1 MSFSSM
7 AKDELIRLP
16 LSKSCCMLSELSAL
30 TQTSGSLALRGA
42 GRVQVTYHVE
52 NAALAR
58 RIFLLLRQRLNVTA
72 RLHFVQHTRLGG
84 RRTCVLT
91 LGDQD
96 SQELLMALHMMEK
109 DEDGHITL
117 RRTAPRHSMTRQ
129 CCRRAF
135 LRGAFL
141 GCGSV
146 TNPDKDYHFEL
157 VAGDQGL
164 RQTLARLMEKCDLPV
179 HEHIRKGQNVMYLK
193 GAQQIADMLALMG
206 ASQAVMEMENIR
218 IKKQIRAGA
227 NRASNCDEHNS
238 ERMLNAA
245 DQQIE
250 AIKLISIQRGLFTL
264 PPALREMARL
274 RLEHTELSLAELG
287 QLLEP
292 PVGKSGVNHRMR
304 RLMDIAREIEAE
316 LTRPTDAA
324 AQQRSVPASPAI
336 PQKKEGDP

>member
-16 LSKSCCMLSELSAL
+16 LGKECCMLSELSAL
-30 TQTSGSLALRGA
+30 TQTSGSLAFRGL
-42 GRVQVTYHVE
+42 GRVQVTYRVE

-58 RIFLLLRQRLNVTA
+58 RIFLLLRTRLGMTA

-84 RRTCVLT
+84 RRSCVLT

-96 SQELLMALHMMEK
+96 SQTLLLALHMMEQ
-109 DEDGHITL
+109 DEEGHISL
-117 RRTAPRHSMTRQ
+117 RHTAPRHPMTRQ

-146 TNPDKDYHFEL
+146 TSPEKGYHFEW
-157 VAGDQGL
+157 VAEDQSL
-164 RQTLARLMEKCDLPV
+164 RQTLNRLLEKSGLPV
-179 HEHIRKGQNVMYLK
+179 HEHVRRGQNVIYLK
-193 GAQQIADMLALMG
+193 GAQEITDVLALMG
-206 ASQAVMEMENIR
+206 ATHAVLEMENIR
-218 IKKQIRAGA
+218 ITKQMRAGA

-245 DQQIE
+245 DEQIE

-264 PPALREMARL
+264 PPGLREMARL
-274 RLEHTELSLAELG
+274 RLEHTSLSLAELG
-287 QLLEP
+287 QLMEP

-304 RLMDIAREIEAE
+304 RLMDIANEIRLTLPPVAREG
-316 LTRPTDAA
+316 
-324 AQQRSVPASPAI
+324 
-336 PQKKEGDP
+336 KEGRT

>member
-16 LSKSCCMLSELSAL
+16 LGKECCMLSDLSAL
-30 TQTSGSLALRGA
+30 TQTSGSLAFRGL
-42 GRVQVTYHVE
+42 GRVQGTYRVE

-58 RIFLLLRQRLNVTA
+58 RIFLLLRTRLGMTA

-84 RRTCVLT
+84 RRSCVLT

-96 SQELLMALHMMEK
+96 SQTLLLALHMMEQ
-109 DEDGHITL
+109 DEEGHISL
-117 RRTAPRHSMTRQ
+117 RHTAPRHPMTRQ

-146 TNPDKDYHFEL
+146 TSPEKGYHFEW
-157 VAGDQGL
+157 VAEDQSL
-164 RQTLARLMEKCDLPV
+164 RQTLDRLLEKSGLPV
-179 HEHIRKGQNVMYLK
+179 HEHVRRGQNVIYLK
-193 GAQQIADMLALMG
+193 GAQEITDMLALMG
-206 ASQAVMEMENIR
+206 ATHAVLEMENIR
-218 IKKQIRAGA
+218 ITKQMRAGA

-245 DQQIE
+245 DEQIE

-264 PPALREMARL
+264 PPGLREMARL
-274 RLEHTELSLAELG
+274 RLEHTSLSLAELG
-287 QLLEP
+287 QLMEP

-304 RLMDIAREIEAE
+304 RLMDIANEIRLTLPPVAREG
-316 LTRPTDAA
+316 
-324 AQQRSVPASPAI
+324 
-336 PQKKEGDP
+336 KEGRT